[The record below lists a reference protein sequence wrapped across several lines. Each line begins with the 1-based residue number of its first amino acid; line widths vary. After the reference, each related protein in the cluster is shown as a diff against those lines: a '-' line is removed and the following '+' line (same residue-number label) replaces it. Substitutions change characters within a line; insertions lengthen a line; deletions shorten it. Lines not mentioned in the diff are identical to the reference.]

1 MMAEGYAETRRY
13 TAFFHEIS
21 ELIQQA
27 ERQYGLANRN
37 YTEYIIERLEYLITV
52 CSDLLENMKGVSGL
66 EDYSRSIQELIDC
79 VKRICKK
86 WEEYEDMLDSYTQRL
101 PMAYETA
108 VSTSRPGSGRPR
120 YEISKEQLEYL
131 SSLSF
136 KWNEIAALLGVS
148 RMTIHRYTINQ
159 VFLPLPVFHP

>member
-1 MMAEGYAETRRY
+1 M
-13 TAFFHEIS
+13 
-21 ELIQQA
+21 
-27 ERQYGLANRN
+27 
-37 YTEYIIERLEYLITV
+37 
-52 CSDLLENMKGVSGL
+52 
-66 EDYSRSIQELIDC
+66 
-79 VKRICKK
+79 
-86 WEEYEDMLDSYTQRL
+86 
-101 PMAYETA
+101 
-108 VSTSRPGSGRPR
+108 TSRPGSGRPR